1 MACGTYKDS
10 SGNTTL
16 TLESEGHGF
25 LSGPYQATEDLRI
38 ARPDDVLGTGNLSTG
53 RLENWYFSDN
63 DRTLSTPYREFTRER
78 SAACK
83 VMPEPIEDAAEAAC
97 LVRRGRGRR
106 LHAPAGNLPAA
117 GRGRFAGP
125 GGAADARDLQGG
137 VTVVRRRGLHGGGQA
152 GRLGNDGQGPAR
164 PAAFGGCAAAAGTAG

>member
-1 MACGTYKDS
+1 MQGDARA
-10 SGNTTL
+10 
-16 TLESEGHGF
+16 HRRR
-25 LSGPYQATEDLRI
+25 LRDEHLRVPGGL
-38 ARPDDVLGTGNLSTG
+38 ARS
-53 RLENWYFSDN
+53 R
-63 DRTLSTPYREFTRER
+63 
-78 SAACK
+78 
-83 VMPEPIEDAAEAAC
+83 AAEAAC